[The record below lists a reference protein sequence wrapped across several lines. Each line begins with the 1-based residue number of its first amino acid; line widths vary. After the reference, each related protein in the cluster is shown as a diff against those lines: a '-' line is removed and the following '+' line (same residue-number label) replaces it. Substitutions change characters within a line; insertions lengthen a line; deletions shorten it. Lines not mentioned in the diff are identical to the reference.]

1 MVDEHDTDGNTLSH
15 SITKIYNRG
24 SSTVD
29 KFVDRGKFLVYN
41 RQMPESFQGVYE
53 AKDEE

>member
-1 MVDEHDTDGNTLSH
+1 MVDEHATDGNTLTH
-15 SITKIYNRG
+15 SITKVHHEG
-24 SSTVD
+24 GSTVD
-29 KFVDRGKFLVYN
+29 KLVDRGKFLVYN